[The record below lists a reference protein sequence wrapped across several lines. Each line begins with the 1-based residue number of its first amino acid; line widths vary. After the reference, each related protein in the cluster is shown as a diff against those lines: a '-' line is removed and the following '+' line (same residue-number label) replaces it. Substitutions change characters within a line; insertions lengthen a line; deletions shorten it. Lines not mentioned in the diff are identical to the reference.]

1 MSTSPPTKL
10 SISPMLNTN
19 FKNVEVET
27 VKEKAVEV
35 KADEITGLEV
45 NIEATEIDKEAQET

>member
-1 MSTSPPTKL
+1 MSTSPLTKL